1 MAQAN
6 TNGLVS
12 EVHDG
17 SDGYVRGNHWAIP
30 YISNHSFL
38 NNQKLDLLEHVNCTY
53 LSTPGR
59 PPTLLAL
66 KQHAQSLAVL
76 ISMINPSRES
86 GEIDNANVKDGETTR
101 AFTQHEAFDWLNNL
115 LVHYDSLDK
124 DHQRP
129 LNSLVNL
136 IRSNSDIEGVE
147 YHCPLDTIPEQLVE
161 ENKEAQYRPFENH
174 LTLLMHANDCLE
186 RLDHEYSAL
195 GGLLSIIPTDQHTAN
210 ESEALKGAKETL
222 VGQWILHTQHLVS
235 RMHELEINYGNCLE
249 LLANEALIP
258 AQHNSA
264 HGPDGR
270 SGREIV
276 FPQDRWILANAGED
290 VFNFIHQM
298 LDKKEAALDRVDDVH
313 EEHGV
318 VGGTLYEQDK
328 TRGIVAL
335 ELSTRF
341 YRVKGSGH
349 GPIFV
354 LPAYGDRPST
364 EYLREME
371 GRPPVITLPVPDIT
385 QRTTS
390 WDLKNRNMESTANQ
404 QSLQISNLQRN
415 VSDLTARL
423 NRQVAETRLQRAT
436 IKAYEEASSDKRN
449 PAIPDEIR
457 RHQTQTAVSDQ
468 IQRLQTEKMKA
479 EDQVAT
485 LGTKVIQLEKQVA
498 AYKKQVADM
507 YKSIPG
513 LAAANPVPRP
523 AATASANP
531 SADASMGNA
540 GASKMSK
547 MRNAIDRGQTFT
559 MI

>member
-1 MAQAN
+1 MTQAN
-6 TNGLVS
+6 PNDLVS

-17 SDGYVRGNHWAIP
+17 LEGYVRGTHWSLP
-30 YISNHSFL
+30 YVSNHSFL
-38 NNQKLDLLEHVNCTY
+38 NSQKAKLLEHVNCSY

-136 IRSNSDIEGVE
+136 IRSNSDIDGVE
-147 YHCPLDTIPEQLVE
+147 YHCPLETIPQQLVE

-195 GGLLSIIPTDQHTAN
+195 GGLLSIIPTDQPTAN
-210 ESEALKGAKETL
+210 ESEALKSAKETL
-222 VGQWILHTQHLVS
+222 VGQWILHTQHLVT

-249 LLANEALIP
+249 LLANEAIVP

-290 VFNFIHQM
+290 VFNFIHQT
-298 LDKKEAALDRVDDVH
+298 LDKKEAALDRVDKVH

-328 TRGIVAL
+328 TRGIVAV
-335 ELSTRF
+335 EISTRF
-341 YRVKGSGH
+341 YRIKGSGH
-349 GPIFV
+349 GPLFV
-354 LPAYGDRPST
+354 LPAYGDRPGT

-371 GRPPVITLPVPDIT
+371 GRPPVITLPAPDIT

-390 WDLKNRNMESTANQ
+390 WDTKNRNMESTATQ
-404 QSLQISNLQRN
+404 QYLQISALQRN

-423 NRQVAETRLQRAT
+423 GRQLAENQQQRG
-436 IKAYEEASSDKRN
+436 IVKAYEDATSGEG
-449 PAIPDEIR
+449 R
-457 RHQTQTAVSDQ
+457 RSVSDQ
-468 IQRLQTEKMKA
+468 IKSLQSEKTKA
-479 EDQVAT
+479 DEQVVT
-485 LGTKVIQLEKQVA
+485 LGTKVIELEKQVA
-498 AYKKQVADM
+498 AYKQQMADM
-507 YKSIPG
+507 YKTIPG
-513 LAAANPVPRP
+513 LAPANPAPTP
-523 AATASANP
+523 ANTAS
-531 SADASMGNA
+531 
-540 GASKMSK
+540 
-547 MRNAIDRGQTFT
+547 T
-559 MI
+559 